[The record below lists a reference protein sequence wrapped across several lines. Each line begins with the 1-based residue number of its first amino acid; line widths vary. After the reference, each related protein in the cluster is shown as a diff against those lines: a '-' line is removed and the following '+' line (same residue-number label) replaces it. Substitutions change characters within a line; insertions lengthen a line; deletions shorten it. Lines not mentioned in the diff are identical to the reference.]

1 MARTHDDFQMTEK
14 NRRAAAL
21 LHHRAKTLKRGD
33 PVAPP
38 IVQSSVFHLP
48 GEPEAAYQYGRFGHP
63 NWDMVEAQLA
73 IIEDAPCVIFPSGM
87 AAIAAVLY
95 ATLKSGDEIVLPD
108 DGYFTTKA
116 FAQEFLAPLGVTTH
130 LHPTTDYVRASF
142 EGTALVLLETPS
154 NPGLDVC
161 DIAAVATKTKA
172 AGARFIVDNTMMTP
186 FGQRP
191 LDLGADIVVAAATKA
206 PGGHSD
212 ALLGYVASRD
222 ENLITTIR
230 DWRRLAGAIP
240 GAMDAWLVH
249 RGLETLDVRL
259 ERMCAT
265 AGIIAARLQEHAGVQ
280 SVRYPGLKTDPSY
293 EVAKKQ
299 MDNFG
304 FIIGLTLKNKS
315 VAERF
320 LSACPLIA
328 QTTSFGSVHSS
339 AERRARW
346 GDAVPEGF
354 VRLSV
359 GCEPVDVLWAAI
371 DEALTSVVVNG

>member
-1 MARTHDDFQMTEK
+1 MTEK

-21 LHHRAKTLKRGD
+21 LHHRAEALKRGE

-63 NWDMVEAQLA
+63 NWDAVEAQLA
-73 IIEDAPCVIFPSGM
+73 IMEDAPCVAFPSGM
-87 AAIAAVLY
+87 AAIASVLY
-95 ATLKSGDEIVLPD
+95 ASLKSGDRIIVPS
-108 DGYFTTKA
+108 DGYYTTGA
-116 FAQEFLAPLGVTTH
+116 LAQEFLSPMGVTTI
-130 LHPTTDYVRASF
+130 LHPTLALEQSSF
-142 EGTALVLLETPS
+142 DGVALVLLETPS

-161 DIAAVATKTKA
+161 DIAAIAAKVKA
-172 AGARFIVDNTMMTP
+172 AGARLVVDNTMMTA

-191 LDLGADIVVAAATKA
+191 LDLGANIVVSAATKA

-212 ALLGYVASRD
+212 ALLGHVASRD
-222 ENLITTIR
+222 DALITRIR

-265 AGIIAARLQEHAGVQ
+265 AGVIAARLQDHSATV

-293 EVAKKQ
+293 ALAKNQ

-304 FIIGLTLKNKS
+304 FIIGLTLKDKT
-315 VAERF
+315 VAEGF
-320 LSACPLIA
+320 LSNCPLIA

-339 AERRARW
+339 GERRARW
-346 GDAVPEGF
+346 GDAVPDGF
-354 VRLSV
+354 VRLSI
-359 GCEPVDVLWAAI
+359 GCEPVDELWAAI
-371 DEALTSVVVNG
+371 DKALQVM